1 MKTTRSLQNEVQWH
15 ALPLASIHIRNG
27 WRAFERLPNLRLFLA
42 VILCL
47 LVSQHAHA
55 MSIDFSDI
63 TNQWTSIK
71 TFAIFAASAIACF
84 MIIMTIV
91 KLIGRDWGEAIM
103 YAAGAALSAFVA
115 THAAGWISSETGASI

>member
-1 MKTTRSLQNEVQWH
+1 MLAGVA
-15 ALPLASIHIRNG
+15 ALLSIGAPH
-27 WRAFERLPNLRLFLA
+27 
-42 VILCL
+42 
-47 LVSQHAHA
+47 HAHA
-55 MSIDFSDI
+55 MTIDFSDI

-71 TFAIFAASAIACF
+71 TFAVFAASAIAAF

>member
-1 MKTTRSLQNEVQWH
+1 MT
-15 ALPLASIHIRNG
+15 
-27 WRAFERLPNLRLFLA
+27 
-42 VILCL
+42 
-47 LVSQHAHA
+47 
-55 MSIDFSDI
+55 IDFSDI

-71 TFAIFAASAIACF
+71 TFAVFAASAIAAF

>member
-1 MKTTRSLQNEVQWH
+1 MT
-15 ALPLASIHIRNG
+15 
-27 WRAFERLPNLRLFLA
+27 
-42 VILCL
+42 
-47 LVSQHAHA
+47 
-55 MSIDFSDI
+55 IDFSDI

-71 TFAIFAASAIACF
+71 TFAVFAASACAAF

-115 THAAGWISSETGASI
+115 THAAGWISWETGASI